1 MSFAIK
7 PTQVEVEDNV
17 QDKSMITLITC
28 SDFNT
33 SKYGYGQHRTVAQG
47 DLISKMKATK
57 HNLALSELTA
67 KPKHSKKEHQVS
79 LKDSKQHKAINK
91 TVQVRANAKPR
102 FYQNMTFIRTV
113 IIIFNIVFVLAIG
126 WRLIHI
132 WFLK

>member
-7 PTQVEVEDNV
+7 PTQVEVENNV

-47 DLISKMKATK
+47 DLIGKMKASQY
-57 HNLALSELTA
+57 NLALSELTA
-67 KPKHSKKEHQVS
+67 KTKHSKKEHQGS
-79 LKDSKQHKAINK
+79 LKNNKQHKIINK
-91 TVQVRANAKPR
+91 AVQVHANAKPK

-113 IIIFNIVFVLAIG
+113 IIIFNVVFVLAIG